1 MALDVYLWNHD
12 RGFLE
17 LKLGKEL
24 AEALEGRGY
33 LEVPENIKESLRLLL
48 AKHTLR
54 GNHETPLLDNW
65 SGLCSLFP
73 SPLHSSLSLLRAV
86 LISSENS
93 SAPPQ
98 YHNSYYRTG
107 LEVTEFLLDYL
118 NLIGGFHAYSD
129 KTRTDYPHVLVVL
142 GNAARQSK
150 CRKCWKGC
158 ARSALR
164 AGWTSCV

>member
-12 RGFLE
+12 RGYLE

-33 LEVPENIKESLRLLL
+33 FEVPENVKEPLRLLL

-54 GNHETPLLDNW
+54 GDHETPLLDNW

-73 SPLHSSLSLLRAV
+73 SPLRSSLSLLRAV

-93 SAPPQ
+93 KAPPQ
-98 YHNSYYRTG
+98 YQSSYYRTG

-118 NLIGGFHAYSD
+118 NLIGGFHAYND

-142 GNAARQSK
+142 GNATRQSE
-150 CRKCWKGC
+150 CRKCWRGC
-158 ARSALR
+158 ARNALR